1 MLLVTPNAGLN
12 AAFFNF
18 PAPANRLA
26 VFSTAWRRASAGPP
40 DSCVLGD
47 APAHGTIC
55 REEPVFAGKVTC
67 GVRNETSGQSWPSST
82 VATDPFTGQNR
93 NSKCGSGIQYKRLGG
108 WRAKDFV
115 PSVSNASLHWD
126 SSTWSLELLTFL
138 PNQPRQRPFCSC
150 DGRGVGAGASN
161 CPIAGSQ
168 TWTGEIALPR
178 ELGALDGPVPKPIP
192 AMREV
197 MVRRWRCMCLYL
209 Q

>member
-1 MLLVTPNAGLN
+1 VLLVTPNAGLN

-55 REEPVFAGKVTC
+55 REKAVFAGKVTC
-67 GVRNETSGQSWPSST
+67 GVRNETSGQSWPSNT
-82 VATDPFTGQNR
+82 VVTNPFTGQNR
-93 NSKCGSGIQYKRLGG
+93 NFKVWQRYPAQTSGRLA
-108 WRAKDFV
+108 AKDFV

-126 SSTWSLELLTFL
+126 GRTWSLELLTFL
-138 PNQPRQRPFCSC
+138 PNQPRQRPFYSC
-150 DGRGVGAGASN
+150 DGRGVGTFASN

-168 TWTGEIALPR
+168 TCTG
-178 ELGALDGPVPKPIP
+178 GPVKLLC
-192 AMREV
+192 RENLALSTALSSV
-197 MVRRWRCMCLYL
+197 MSPSKVQL
-209 Q
+209 